1 MSSIY
6 DDEFLEED
14 IEEEPVELILEEYSG
29 LANDNVGLFY
39 TYFFVFMLWMFYEET
54 YVASN
59 YGIGISDF

>member
-1 MSSIY
+1 
-6 DDEFLEED
+6 LEED